1 MKQPIAPAPYYPA
14 LTGLRALAAL
24 AVFCFHQR
32 PEGPVAGA
40 ALGPAVLGE
49 LHLGV
54 SVFFTLSGYLITR
67 RYAGQRFGPGAWAR
81 YLAHRVARI
90 MPVYAGLLTA
100 VFIGRLIRYHF
111 PFWKLFG
118 LYLIHL
124 SLLKGLVERWALS
137 GIVQAWS
144 LTVEEGFYVLAPVVF
159 WLGWRYGPRRAWPA
173 LALALAA
180 TGLAVYHF
188 LPMLGSPSF
197 VLRTT
202 IFGRLS
208 EFLVGAAFAWRPPR
222 LRHRW
227 ATAGGA
233 LGLAAVLGLLV
244 AVQRATHHVSIDTYP
259 GLAVNNLLLPVAT
272 GWLLYGLAHER
283 TAASRLLGTPAWQLL
298 GRASYCFYL
307 IHMGPIATWLERL
320 LTPVLPPGPR
330 PLALLA
336 LLVLASLALYFGLER
351 PAHRWLLGW
360 FGRRGLAPAP
370 PVARA
375 ALGG

>member
-1 MKQPIAPAPYYPA
+1 MKQPAAPAPYYPA

-24 AVFCFHQR
+24 AVFGFHQR
-32 PEGPVAGA
+32 PEGLAA

-49 LHLGV
+49 LHIGV

-67 RYAGQRFGPGAWAR
+67 RYAGQRFGPGVWVR

-90 MPVYAGLLTA
+90 MPVYGVLLTA
-100 VFIGRLIRYHF
+100 LFIGRLVKYHL

-118 LYLIHL
+118 LYFIHL
-124 SLLKGLVERWALS
+124 TLAKGLVERWALS

-159 WLGWRYGPRRAWPA
+159 WLGWRYGPRRAWPG
-173 LALALAA
+173 LALALVA
-180 TGLAVYHF
+180 TGLALYHF
-188 LPMLGSPSF
+188 LPMLGSPLF

-208 EFLVGAAFAWRPPR
+208 EFLIGAAFAWRPPQ

-227 ATAGGA
+227 ATGGGA
-233 LGLAAVLGLLV
+233 LGLAVVLGLLV

-259 GLAVNNLLLPVAT
+259 GLALNNLLLPVAT
-272 GWLLYGLAHER
+272 GWLLHGLAHER
-283 TAASRLLGTPAWQLL
+283 TAASRLLGTPTWQLL

-307 IHMGPIATWLERL
+307 IHMGPLASWLERL
-320 LTPVLPPGPR
+320 LTPALPTGPR
-330 PLALLA
+330 TLALLA
-336 LLVLASLALYFGLER
+336 LLALASLALYAGLER
-351 PAHRWLLGW
+351 PAHRWLLAW
-360 FGRRGLAPAP
+360 FGRRVLARRQEPPAP
-370 PVARA
+370 IGA
-375 ALGG
+375 G